1 MNTNFIQLE
10 KFLLSQGQKN
20 KSHLLKNFTDFQ
32 LKVLLE
38 LTKIPPGQTRT
49 YQEIASAVGRPKA
62 CRAVGSVCAKNPI
75 LITIPCHR
83 VVCQNGSLGG
93 YAGGVKQKK
102 LLLQSEK
109 SHALLST

>member
-10 KFLLSQGQKN
+10 NFLLSQGQKN
-20 KSHLLKNFTDFQ
+20 KSHLLKNLTDFQ

-38 LTKIPPGQTRT
+38 LTKIPKGQTRT
-49 YQEIASAVGRPKA
+49 YKQIASAVGRPKA
-62 CRAVGSVCAKNPI
+62 CRAVGSACAKNPI

-83 VVCQNGSLGG
+83 VICQNGSLGG
-93 YAGGVKQKK
+93 YANGKKQKE

-109 SHALLST
+109 FRAVLSV